1 MRKTAVKVAMTLP
14 DDLYRIVEQVR
25 KKTRKS
31 RSAVLQ
37 DALRYWL
44 SQQEQ
49 SVLIREYEAG
59 YRKKPETSGEVKAA
73 KAAAVRTLA
82 AVEWQREAG
91 LTRGGH
97 SGHASMR

>member
-1 MRKTAVKVAMTLP
+1 MRKSAVKVAMTLP

-59 YRKKPETSGEVKAA
+59 YRKKPETSKEVKAA
-73 KAAAVRTLA
+73 EAAAVRMLA
-82 AVEWQREAG
+82 AVEW
-91 LTRGGH
+91 
-97 SGHASMR
+97 

>member
-1 MRKTAVKVAMTLP
+1 MRKTAVKIAMTLP

-37 DALRYWL
+37 AALRYWL

-59 YRKKPETSGEVKAA
+59 YRKTPETRREVKAA
-73 KAAAVRTLA
+73 EAAAVRMLA
-82 AVEWQREAG
+82 ALEW
-91 LTRGGH
+91 
-97 SGHASMR
+97 

>member
-49 SVLIREYEAG
+49 SVLIREYETG
-59 YRKKPETSGEVKAA
+59 YRKKPETSREVKAA
-73 KAAAVRTLA
+73 EAAAVRMLA
-82 AVEWQREAG
+82 AVEW
-91 LTRGGH
+91 
-97 SGHASMR
+97 

>member
-1 MRKTAVKVAMTLP
+1 MRKPAVKVAMTLP

-59 YRKKPETSGEVKAA
+59 YRKTPETRQEVKAA
-73 KAAAVRTLA
+73 EAAAVRMLA
-82 AVEWQREAG
+82 ALEW
-91 LTRGGH
+91 
-97 SGHASMR
+97 

>member
-1 MRKTAVKVAMTLP
+1 MRKAAVKIAMTLP

-59 YRKKPETSGEVKAA
+59 YRKTPETRREAKAA
-73 KAAAVRTLA
+73 EAAAVRMLTAL
-82 AVEWQREAG
+82 EW
-91 LTRGGH
+91 
-97 SGHASMR
+97 

>member
-1 MRKTAVKVAMTLP
+1 MRRTAVKVAMTLP
-14 DDLYRIVEQVR
+14 DDLYRVVELVR
-25 KKTRKS
+25 KKTRQS

-59 YRKKPETSGEVKAA
+59 YRKNPETRREVKAA
-73 KAAAVRTLA
+73 EAAAVRMLA
-82 AVEWQREAG
+82 ALEW
-91 LTRGGH
+91 
-97 SGHASMR
+97 

>member
-1 MRKTAVKVAMTLP
+1 MRRTVVKVAMTLP
-14 DDLYRIVEQVR
+14 DDLYRVVELVR

-49 SVLIREYEAG
+49 SVLIRQYEAG
-59 YRKKPETSGEVKAA
+59 YRKNPETRREVKAA
-73 KAAAVRTLA
+73 EAAAVRMLA
-82 AVEWQREAG
+82 ALEW
-91 LTRGGH
+91 
-97 SGHASMR
+97 

>member
-1 MRKTAVKVAMTLP
+1 MRKAAVKVAMTLP

-59 YRKKPETSGEVKAA
+59 YRKRPETRQEIKAA
-73 KAAAVRTLA
+73 EAAAVRMLA
-82 AVEWQREAG
+82 AVEW
-91 LTRGGH
+91 
-97 SGHASMR
+97 